1 MSKDLIVKSNTLVE
15 SIFDLS
21 VMESRMLLLAI
32 SKINRNENSLTVSF
46 TVQELLQKLGTT
58 KKRYTEI
65 KKVVESLLTKYVVI
79 RDKTSDDKKRV
90 SKMPWCKRIEYIE
103 DGTIRFVFDEFL
115 APYLLE
121 LTSNFTMYYIETVMK
136 FKGKYTHRFYEFMKK
151 NEYKKRVIYSV
162 SDLREMLKCET
173 IHASFKDFERNIIK
187 PSIEEINQHSDLFV
201 EYKKQKKGRTIAEI
215 EFVIQQ
221 KNDQKN
227 CKTQSGFELLT
238 EEEFEKL
245 RKEFTFD
252 EIIEVYDRVRF
263 GASSLKI
270 KNYYAYI
277 LTVLREE
284 KNCEKYFETENEN
297 EGKKNETKTDKEKNS
312 SRNFEKVFD
321 EFSRRFEM

>member
-1 MSKDLIVKSNTLVE
+1 MSRDLVVKSNTLVE

-46 TVQELLQKLGTT
+46 RVQELLQKLGTT
-58 KKRYTEI
+58 TMRYTEI

-90 SKMPWCKRIEYIE
+90 SKMSWCKRIEYIE

-121 LTSNFTMYYIETVMK
+121 LNSNFTMYYIETVMK
-136 FKGKYTHRFYEFMKK
+136 FRGKYTHRFYEFMKK

-173 IHASFKDFERNIIK
+173 IHVLFKEFERKVIK

-201 EYKKQKKGRTIAEI
+201 EYKKQKKGRTITEI
-215 EFVIQQ
+215 EFVIQP

-245 RKEFTFD
+245 RKEFTLD

-270 KNYYAYI
+270 KNHYAYI

-284 KNCEKYFETENEN
+284 KKQETKNEN
-297 EGKKNETKTDKEKNS
+297 GRKKDETKTEKEKKS

-321 EFSRRFEM
+321 DFCNGFEM